1 MLINGIKIE
10 FTPAHAL
17 DYKYIVFRKY
27 EDLFFYYGAFNDE
40 AKANAVAVEV
50 DGYAVYNP
58 NH

>member
-1 MLINGIKIE
+1 MIINGIKIE

-17 DYKYIVFRKY
+17 VYKYIVCRKY
-27 EDLFFYYGAFNDE
+27 GELFFYYGAFNDE
-40 AKANAVAVEV
+40 LKARDVAAQI